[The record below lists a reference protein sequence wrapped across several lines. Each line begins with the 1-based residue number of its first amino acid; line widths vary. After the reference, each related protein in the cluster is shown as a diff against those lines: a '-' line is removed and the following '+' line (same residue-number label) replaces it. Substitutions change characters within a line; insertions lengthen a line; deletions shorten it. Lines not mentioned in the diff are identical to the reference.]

1 MFPTFSDSAVFG
13 SQWKGTKLYIFT
25 IQTTNSQFRSFHACV
40 VILASP
46 HQEQCAFSFLKRS
59 LAQDCVF
66 CIRCFLSSTFTAAKQ
81 VLFYLGPISDFKW
94 KKKCWISSCARHSCQ
109 TTWPLLGVVGWSQ
122 AWATELA
129 KSITEA
135 VQIQTRELFRISA
148 QTFTGKPVG
157 SVDAEGAP
165 YKDCF
170 GDLWLRGVKDYRNS
184 TSTQAAGNT
193 CTHSSKK
200 PAQHCLR

>member
-1 MFPTFSDSAVFG
+1 MTLLSLDLSGKAQSFTSSPFKQLIHNSGLFMPVWQYWHHHTRSSVLFLF
-13 SQWKGTKLYIFT
+13 WKGLWHRI
-25 IQTTNSQFRSFHACV
+25 V
-40 VILASP
+40 
-46 HQEQCAFSFLKRS
+46 FSALDVSSAARS
-59 LAQDCVF
+59 LLLNKF
-66 CIRCFLSSTFTAAKQ
+66 YSIWGRFLI
-81 VLFYLGPISDFKW
+81 LNG

-170 GDLWLRGVKDYRNS
+170 GDLWLRGVKNYRNS

>member
-40 VILASP
+40 AILASP

-94 KKKCWISSCARHSCQ
+94 KKKNVEFPTVQGTRVRQHGPCLVWLADHRHGRLN
-109 TTWPLLGVVGWSQ
+109 LLRASLRRCKFKPENCSESVLRLL
-122 AWATELA
+122 LA
-129 KSITEA
+129 N
-135 VQIQTRELFRISA
+135 
-148 QTFTGKPVG
+148 
-157 SVDAEGAP
+157 
-165 YKDCF
+165 
-170 GDLWLRGVKDYRNS
+170 LWGL
-184 TSTQAAGNT
+184 
-193 CTHSSKK
+193 
-200 PAQHCLR
+200 